1 MKLPRVLML
10 PKWYPHRYDD
20 QDGDFVARH
29 VAAIAPHA
37 QVAVLFA
44 AVARGPLPGLT
55 DCEADLNGE
64 IPTLRYYYRAQPTG
78 LAPLDKVLKLLLY
91 FWCLGR
97 GYRRLTTHWGGSPQ
111 LTHVHVLLRTG
122 LFAWWLKLTQGIP
135 YLITE
140 HWTLYLPQNAGRM
153 GKLRRWLSQRIVG
166 QAAALHTVSRNLGQA
181 MQQLGLVNARAVVL
195 PNVVDTQLFKPAAGN
210 NTARDRAGAGPLL
223 HVAAFNEQAKNL
235 SGILRVVARLS
246 ERWPGLT
253 LRIAGYG
260 PAEAELRQ
268 LAADLGLLD
277 THVFFLGK
285 LSPAQVAEQMRQAVC
300 LVLFSNYENLPC
312 VLIEAQASG
321 LPAVATAVGGVPE
334 LLPPDGSRGLL
345 VPPRDEAALEQALST
360 VLRHPE
366 RFEARQLRQHAVA
379 HFSYGE
385 VGRQFVQLYAQLLM
399 PTAGGSPT
407 PPLRP

>member
-1 MKLPRVLML
+1 MRILHL

-44 AVARGPLPGLT
+44 AVARGPLPHWT
-55 DCEADLNGE
+55 DCEADLDGE
-64 IPTLRYYYRAQPTG
+64 IPTLRYYYRAQFTG
-78 LAPLDKVLKLLLY
+78 LAPVDKALKLLLY
-91 FWCLGR
+91 FWCLAQ
-97 GYRRLTTHWGGSPQ
+97 GYRRLTTRWGGPPQ
-111 LTHVHVLLRTG
+111 LVHVHVLLRTG
-122 LFAWWLKLTQGIP
+122 LFAWWLRLTRGIP

-140 HWTLYLPQNAGRM
+140 HWTLYLPQNAGRI
-153 GKLRRWLSQRIVG
+153 GKVRRWLSQRIIG
-166 QAAALHTVSRNLGQA
+166 RADALHTVSRNLQQA
-181 MQQLGLVNARAVVL
+181 MQQLDLVNARPVVI
-195 PNVVDTQLFKPAAGN
+195 PNVVDTQAFKPAALVPNSRERVIPGQ
-210 NTARDRAGAGPLL
+210 LL

-235 SGILRVVARLS
+235 SGILRVVARLAD
-246 ERWPGLT
+246 RWPGLT

-260 PAEAELRQ
+260 PAEAEVRQ
-268 LAADLGLLD
+268 LATTLGLLD
-277 THVFFLGK
+277 TRVFFLGK
-285 LSPAQVAEQMRQAVC
+285 LTQAEVAAEMRRAAC

-345 VPPRDEAALEQALST
+345 VAPQDEAALEQALST

-366 RFEARQLRQHAVA
+366 RFEARQLRHHAVA

-385 VGRQFVQLYAQLLM
+385 VGRQFAQLYAQVLR
-399 PTAGGSPT
+399 PAAGGSSS
-407 PPLRP
+407 PLPS

>member
-1 MKLPRVLML
+1 MRPRVLML

-37 QVAVLFA
+37 SVAVLFA
-44 AVARGPLPGLT
+44 AVARGSLPRWT
-55 DCEADLNGE
+55 ECEADLGGE
-64 IPTLRYYYRAQPTG
+64 VPTLRYYYRARFTG
-78 LAPLDKVLKLLLY
+78 LAPVDKALKLLLY
-91 FWCLGR
+91 FWCLTQ
-97 GYRRLTTHWGGSPQ
+97 GYRQLTAQWGGPPE
-111 LTHVHVLLRTG
+111 LVHVHVLLRTG
-122 LFAWWLKLTQGIP
+122 LFAWWLKLTRSIP
-135 YLITE
+135 YLVTE
-140 HWTLYLPQNAGRM
+140 HWTLYLPQNAGRI
-153 GKLRRWLSQRIVG
+153 GKLRHWLSKHVIERAG
-166 QAAALHTVSRNLGQA
+166 ALHTVSHNLLQA
-181 MQQLGLVNARAVVL
+181 MQQLGLVNARTVIL
-195 PNVVDTQLFKPAAGN
+195 PNVVDTQIFKPASLVTN
-210 NTARDRAGAGPLL
+210 SRERAIPGRLL

-235 SGILRVVARLS
+235 SGILRVVAQLKD
-246 ERWPGLT
+246 RWPGLA

-268 LAADLGLLD
+268 LATELGLLD

-285 LSPAQVAEQMRQAVC
+285 LTQAQVAAEMRQAVC

-321 LPAVATAVGGVPE
+321 LPAVATKVGGVPE

-345 VPPRDEAALEQALST
+345 VPPQDEVALEQALST

-366 RFEARQLRQHAVA
+366 RFEARQLRNYAVA

-385 VGRQFVQLYAQLLM
+385 VGRQFAQLYAQVV
-399 PTAGGSPT
+399 SPT
-407 PPLRP
+407 DGGASTLPHP